1 MKKEFMWATLG
12 KREVSGFGHGC
23 KEAKCSVPLN
33 DDVIIIVIIFNE
45 LLLFSA
51 NQVSIQYRY
60 AEVQSDGV

>member
-1 MKKEFMWATLG
+1 
-12 KREVSGFGHGC
+12 
-23 KEAKCSVPLN
+23 VPLN

-45 LLLFSA
+45 LLLCFFSA